1 MSDFEQKLESMG
13 KTIEN
18 VKKSIEELEKCY
30 LDLKTSYEK
39 KNYTNVFL
47 RFFYKCEDTVN
58 KAKRGVFFGY
68 IKEQELKK
76 NNITYESNQFESVEE
91 KLIIIN
97 ECIMQILSEVE
108 KPLFIIKDEK
118 DYLLIKMCTDGDLS
132 ESMAGRY
139 ILQSPNLVE
148 MVQQIKLNG
157 TIEMRL
163 AQEEDQRMLYELV
176 H

>member
-1 MSDFEQKLESMG
+1 MSEFEQKLENMG
-13 KTIEN
+13 KIIEN

-30 LDLKTSYEK
+30 SDLKSSYEK
-39 KNYTNVFL
+39 KNHTKVYL

-58 KAKRGVFFGY
+58 RAKRGVFFGY

-76 NNITYESNQFESVEE
+76 NNITYESNQFESVGE

-97 ECIMQILSEVE
+97 DCIKQIQSEVE

-148 MVQQIKLNG
+148 MVQKIKLNG

-163 AQEEDQRMLYELV
+163 AQDEDQRMLYELL